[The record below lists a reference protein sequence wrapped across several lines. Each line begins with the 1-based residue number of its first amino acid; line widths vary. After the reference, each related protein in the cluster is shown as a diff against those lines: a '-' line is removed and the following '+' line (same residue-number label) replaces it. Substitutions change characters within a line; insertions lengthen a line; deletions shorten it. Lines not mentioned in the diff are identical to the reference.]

1 MCAADFDCRGF
12 DCGIGEVNR
21 LLSTPL
27 FLLIGT
33 GIGLGLLA
41 PLGTLANR
49 AGFNPFLW
57 IGMIMLVP
65 GLLLLFLARNENWQ
79 RSDLLSFGII
89 AGLFANV
96 IPNSILLTAMPHIG
110 TGLGGLMFALS
121 PVVTAVLSIAF
132 RVRPPN
138 RALMVSVALGFVGA
152 VLIVAG
158 RNSLALPSAPT
169 WLLIA
174 LLMPVSLAIG
184 NVYRTAY
191 WPKDATPLQTG
202 AASNLLSVPPLIAL
216 AFWQDGGIDLAPF
229 LSNWPLSLA
238 QCVASIIM
246 YLLFFRLQWVGG
258 PTYLSQ
264 IGYIAA
270 ALGLAVGTFV
280 FHETYPAIVWIGAAF
295 ILSGILITILEKRL
309 IAAH

>member
-1 MCAADFDCRGF
+1 
-12 DCGIGEVNR
+12 VNR

-33 GIGLGLLA
+33 GVGLGLLA

-57 IGMIMLVP
+57 ISMIMLVP
-65 GLLLLFLARNENWQ
+65 GLLLLFLARKENW
-79 RSDLLSFGII
+79 RRPDLLGFGII

-96 IPNSILLTAMPHIG
+96 LPNSILLAAMPHIG
-110 TGLGGLMFALS
+110 SGLGGLMFALS
-121 PVVTAVLSIAF
+121 PVVTAVISIVF
-132 RVRPPN
+132 KVRPPN
-138 RALMVSVALGFVGA
+138 RALTISVALGFVGA
-152 VLIVAG
+152 VLIVSG
-158 RNSLALPSAPT
+158 RNSLALPSAPS
-169 WLLIA
+169 WMLIA

-191 WPKDATPLQTG
+191 WPKHATPFQTG

-216 AFWQDGGIDLAPF
+216 AFWRDGGIDLAPF

-238 QCVASIIM
+238 QCAASIIM

-264 IGYIAA
+264 IGYVAA
-270 ALGLAVGTFV
+270 ALGLTVGTLV
-280 FHETYPAIVWIGAAF
+280 FHESYPAIVWTGAAVV
-295 ILSGILITILEKRL
+295 LSGIVVTVFEKRL
-309 IAAH
+309 AAVS

>member
-1 MCAADFDCRGF
+1 
-12 DCGIGEVNR
+12 VNR
-21 LLSTPL
+21 LLATPL

-57 IGMIMLVP
+57 ISMIMLVP
-65 GLLLLFLARNENWQ
+65 GLLLLFLARNENW
-79 RSDLLSFGII
+79 RRFDLLRFGFV
-89 AGLFANV
+89 AGLVANV
-96 IPNSILLTAMPHIG
+96 IPNSILLAAMPHIG
-110 TGLGGLMFALS
+110 SGLGGLMFALS
-121 PVVTAVLSIAF
+121 PVATAVLSIAF
-132 RVRPPN
+132 KVRPPN
-138 RALMVSVALGFVGA
+138 RALMISVALGFMGA
-152 VLIVAG
+152 ICIVAG
-158 RNSLALPSAPT
+158 RNALTLPSAPA
-169 WLLIA
+169 WLLVA

-191 WPKDATPLQTG
+191 WPKNATPMQTG

-216 AFWQDGGIDLAPF
+216 AFWRDGGIDLAPF

-238 QCVASIIM
+238 QCAASITM

-264 IGYIAA
+264 IGYVAA
-270 ALGLAVGTFV
+270 ALGLAVGTFA
-280 FHETYPAIVWIGAAF
+280 FHETYPFVVWIGAAF
-295 ILSGILITILEKRL
+295 IMSGIGVTIFEKRL
-309 IAAH
+309 LSAR

>member
-1 MCAADFDCRGF
+1 M
-12 DCGIGEVNR
+12 NR

-41 PLGTLANR
+41 PLGTMANR

-57 IGMIMLVP
+57 ISMIMLVP
-65 GLLLLFLARNENWQ
+65 GLLLLFLARNEHWR
-79 RSDLLSFGII
+79 RSDLLGFGII

-110 TGLGGLMFALS
+110 SGLGGLMFALS

-132 RVRPPN
+132 KVRPPN
-138 RALMVSVALGFVGA
+138 QALMISVALGFVGA
-152 VLIVAG
+152 VLIVSG
-158 RNSLALPSAPT
+158 RNSLSLPSAPT

-191 WPKDATPLQTG
+191 WPSDATPLQTG
-202 AASNLLSVPPLIAL
+202 VH
-216 AFWQDGGIDLAPF
+216 
-229 LSNWPLSLA
+229 
-238 QCVASIIM
+238 CV
-246 YLLFFRLQWVGG
+246 
-258 PTYLSQ
+258 
-264 IGYIAA
+264 
-270 ALGLAVGTFV
+270 
-280 FHETYPAIVWIGAAF
+280 
-295 ILSGILITILEKRL
+295 
-309 IAAH
+309 